1 MSAAT
6 STHEIAR
13 QTLRLLAARKI
24 APTPEN
30 YRELYA
36 EAAGASETE
45 QLVPASEKALRRLV
59 AEFPRNTP
67 ELVRVANALVTAVHS
82 RNWDEIR
89 SRLVDFARDPHG
101 REPAVG
107 PMKRDG
113 HAGQA
118 HGDDAAREL
127 TELLAQALDLGVAAR
142 LIAQP
147 GLAGEVRALALRLR
161 APDAPSLA
169 VLRSQLKSLWLKIEL
184 QSGPRGE
191 LQEGLLKLLR
201 LLVDNVG
208 ELVVDDQWLRGQIAV
223 VQQAISGPL
232 SLEALEEAERN
243 LKDVLFKQSLLKVSL
258 IEAKA
263 SLKQMVAAFID
274 QLGQLSESTGDYHD
288 TMESLAQQVRQTED
302 MGRLKVLLDE
312 IMRETRTVQAST
324 LRAREE
330 VLAARRAVDLAERK
344 ISDLE
349 TELAQASATARE
361 DHLTGTLNRRGLN
374 EAFERELASVQRTS
388 RPLSIALL
396 DIDNLHDLS
405 DKHGRQ
411 AGDDALAH
419 LAAVI
424 KETVRP
430 TDVVAR
436 FRAQEFLLLLPGSD
450 VGQGVDVMVRLQREL
465 TKRFFLH
472 DNNRLLITFS
482 AGVAG
487 YAAGDSQ
494 GDAVKRVEA
503 ALQRAKHSGRNQVAA
518 AT

>member
-13 QTLRLLAARKI
+13 RTLRLLATRKI

-30 YRELYA
+30 YCEIYA
-36 EAAGASETE
+36 EAAGAEAE
-45 QLVPASEKALRRLV
+45 GASAPERALRRL
-59 AEFPRNTP
+59 AADFPRGTP
-67 ELVRVANALVTAVHS
+67 DLLRVANALAAAIAT
-82 RNWDEIR
+82 RNWDEAR
-89 SRLVDFARDPHG
+89 MRLVDFANRAAAGPRRDVPTIPPL
-101 REPAVG
+101 RE
-107 PMKRDG
+107 
-113 HAGQA
+113 
-118 HGDDAAREL
+118 AAREGSREL
-127 TELLAQALDLGVAAR
+127 HELLAHTLEVGIAAR
-142 LIAQP
+142 LIDHP
-147 GLAGEVRALALRLR
+147 ALADEVKALAQSLR
-161 APDAPSLA
+161 APEAPA
-169 VLRSQLKSLWLKIEL
+169 NAALRAQLKALWLKIEL
-184 QSGPRGE
+184 QAGSRGA

-208 ELVVDDQWLRGQIAV
+208 ELVVDDQWLRGQFAV
-223 VQQAISGPL
+223 VQQAICGPL
-232 SLEALEEAERN
+232 NLDALEEAERN
-243 LKDVLFKQSLLKVSL
+243 LKDVLFKQSLIKKSL
-258 IEAKA
+258 MEAKA
-263 SLKQMVAAFID
+263 TIKQMVASFID

-302 MGRLKVLLDE
+302 VDRLKELLDE

-330 VLAARRAVDLAERK
+330 VLAARHAVDDAERK
-344 ISDLE
+344 ITELE

-374 EAFERELASVQRTS
+374 EAFERELSVVQRS
-388 RPLSIALL
+388 GRALSIALL

-405 DKHGRQ
+405 DQHGRQ
-411 AGDDALAH
+411 AGEDALAH

-450 VGQGVDVMVRLQREL
+450 TGQGVDVMVRLQREL

-482 AGVAG
+482 AGVASH
-487 YAAGDSQ
+487 ASGDSQ
-494 GDAVKRVEA
+494 AETVKRVEA
-503 ALQRAKHSGRNQVAA
+503 ALRRAKQAGRNQVAA
-518 AT
+518 AS